1 MSEKIS
7 TKKKKVSNTLA
18 KKYMNYSAHT
28 QKFMVDVERFLKKK
42 YNEIQPQWEG
52 QLQLLATN
60 YDLFVKSKEQVD
72 EDGLLVQNRY
82 GGWEKHPL
90 LVTIK
95 DSNNQVI
102 KIIHEFGLSPSS
114 DSKIKE
120 TSSDDDLSIISGL
133 ING

>member
-1 MSEKIS
+1 
-7 TKKKKVSNTLA
+7 
-18 KKYMNYSAHT
+18 MNYSAHT